1 MTITDDDNQPG
12 ITISDFTTPNEVAV
26 SQNISL
32 SLSAASQLPVTVDWA
47 TQDITA
53 SASNDYTAGNGTV
66 TFPAGSTSQTIAVQI
81 LDDTIDETN
90 ETFAIN
96 LSNASNAVISDN
108 SSEVTITDDDTL
120 SVTIADVTIPD
131 ESAVARTFTVT
142 LSNPSASVITVDY
155 ATQDNSTTASSDY
168 TPANGTL
175 TFNAG
180 VTSQTFTVSILDDS
194 IQEGTEVFV
203 VNLSNATGGGYYHR
217 CTSAGDH
224 P

>member
-1 MTITDDDNQPG
+1 MTILLGMARSPFQP
-12 ITISDFTTPNEVAV
+12 
-26 SQNISL
+26 
-32 SLSAASQLPVTVDWA
+32 AA
-47 TQDITA
+47 
-53 SASNDYTAGNGTV
+53 
-66 TFPAGSTSQTIAVQI
+66 TSQTIAVQI

-120 SVTIADVTIPD
+120 SVTIADLTIPD

-155 ATQDNSTTASSDY
+155 ATQDNSTTASTDY

-180 VTSQTFTVSILDDS
+180 VTSQTFTVSILDDAV
-194 IQEGTEVFV
+194 QEGNVTSQQIPISITEKQS
-203 VNLSNATGGGYYHR
+203 LYLWLI
-217 CTSAGDH
+217 
-224 P
+224 